1 MDEYALGCAATLA
14 AVIVL
19 ASIVLP
25 VITAVRLRRTLRAL
39 ADVRERLRTVE
50 ARLDTLAGGTSPD
63 RPEAERA
70 ATLPAPPK
78 LTSTTPLRE
87 ARSPL
92 DTGAPGAKTAEVHGA
107 GQAADTL
114 ETRIGGRGLLYAG
127 TATLVFAI
135 GFFVKYAFDNQW
147 ITETARVVLGGVAGL
162 ALIVAGRGFAR
173 RGHRLYG
180 EVITGGGFVALY
192 LSTWAA
198 LNLYDL
204 VSRPVAFVVMV
215 LITAG
220 AALRADRMA
229 SQALALVAV
238 LGGFATPALVG
249 GPEDAQ
255 IILFS
260 YISVLAA
267 GTLYLAWRR
276 HWPSLYLASYLLT
289 VFTFFA
295 WASTHYVPAKWVPTQ
310 VFLVILA
317 AMFGWVYLR
326 ECRRVGVRDNPAPAI
341 VFASILLLFH
351 GGSLANLAGQ
361 AVALLVYL
369 ITVTLA
375 GTLVSVRTDRAW
387 VRLVTFVATVAVLL
401 DWVSNHHAGA
411 WLVPALA
418 ACLAHYLLLLAAAGE
433 RLARTSAPWRL
444 ADLVLFHG
452 NAFALFAGLYIV
464 VDASLPYATPALALG
479 LAGWHGALA
488 WRLRRWSVDA
498 AVNGLAMTFAMLG
511 FVIGL
516 QLDDWWALVG
526 WGVEAGAVY
535 WAGLRTR
542 RWWLRAGGG
551 GLLAAVVAGLVSN
564 SFFGTPAGFT
574 AVWNPRAGATLA
586 VIGVAYTMSFV
597 FRRAVGTA
605 SARVARE
612 YAALLVGANL
622 LTLLLVS
629 VEIHSFWHLRAPDD
643 ATAGLGLLASLS
655 VAWGLYGTALVVVGI
670 QRRYAPLRYLAI
682 ALLLLTVAK
691 VFLIDLSELGGVY
704 RIAGFLGLGVFLLLG
719 SWLYQRYRDAI
730 LGD

>member
-1 MDEYALGCAATLA
+1 MDEYVLGCAATLA
-14 AVIVL
+14 AVIVV
-19 ASIVLP
+19 ASVVLP
-25 VITAVRLRRTLRAL
+25 VITAVRLRRALRAL
-39 ADVRERLRTVE
+39 TDVQERLRSVE
-50 ARLDTLAGGTSPD
+50 ARLDGVKPATSPG
-63 RPEAERA
+63 RAEAERP
-70 ATLPAPPK
+70 ATLPAQPAMA
-78 LTSTTPLRE
+78 STPPLRE
-87 ARSPL
+87 VRPRPEPEAA
-92 DTGAPGAKTAEVHGA
+92 GAEAPRH
-107 GQAADTL
+107 AADTL

-127 TATLVFAI
+127 TATLLFAI

-147 ITETARVVLGGVAGL
+147 ITETARVVLGGTAGL
-162 ALIVAGRGFAR
+162 AMIVGGRQFAR
-173 RGHRLYG
+173 RGYERYG

-204 VSRPVAFVVMV
+204 LSRPVAFVVMI

-220 AALRADRMA
+220 AAWRADRMV

-255 IILFS
+255 IVLFT
-260 YISVLAA
+260 YITVLAA

-276 HWPSLYLASYLLT
+276 HWPSLYLVSYLLT

-295 WASTHYVPAKWVPTQ
+295 WATTHYVPAKWVPTQ
-310 VFLVILA
+310 IFLVILA

-326 ECRRVGVRDNPAPAI
+326 ECRRVGVRDNPAPAF
-341 VFASILLLFH
+341 VLASILLLFH
-351 GGSLANLAGQ
+351 LGSLANLSGQ
-361 AVALLVYL
+361 PAVLLVYV
-369 ITVTLA
+369 IAVTLA
-375 GTLVSVRTDRAW
+375 GALVSVRTDRAW
-387 VRLVTFVATVAVLL
+387 VRLVTFIATAGVLL
-401 DWVSNHHAGA
+401 DWVSNRHAGV
-411 WLVPALA
+411 WLVPALT
-418 ACLAHYLLLLAAAGE
+418 ACLAYYLLLLAAAGE
-433 RLARTSAPWRL
+433 RLARTSAPWRR

-452 NAFALFAGLYIV
+452 NAFALFAGLYII
-464 VDASLPYATPALALG
+464 VDASWPYATPVLALG

-488 WRLRRWSVDA
+488 WRLRRWSEDA
-498 AVNGLAMTFAMLG
+498 AVNGLALTFAMVG
-511 FVIGL
+511 FAIGL

-551 GLLAAVVAGLVSN
+551 GLLAAVVAGLISDN
-564 SFFGTPAGFT
+564 FFGTPAGFT
-574 AVWNPRAGATLA
+574 AVLNPRAGATLA
-586 VIGVAYTMSFV
+586 VVGVAYAMSFF
-597 FRRAVGTA
+597 FRRAVGAATA
-605 SARVARE
+605 RAARE

-629 VEIHSFWHLRAPDD
+629 VEIRSSWHLRAPDD

-704 RIAGFLGLGVFLLLG
+704 RIAGFLGLGVFLLVG
-719 SWLYQRYRDAI
+719 SWLYQRYRDVI